1 MVFLTTSKEHIF
13 EAAPFHFFDYI
24 LKPFEHS
31 QIFHVLDDALQ
42 FLPEQEA
49 ELSFE
54 YRSFDVHF
62 PLSKI
67 QYIYSNNHEVIIHT
81 TNGTHVFRSKQKGAN
96 KFESNISNTSF

>member
-1 MVFLTTSKEHIF
+1 MN
-13 EAAPFHFFDYI
+13 P
-24 LKPFEHS
+24 
-31 QIFHVLDDALQ
+31 QIFHVLDDALAL
-42 FLPEQEA
+42 LPEQEA

-81 TNGTHVFRSKQKGAN
+81 TNGTHAWLPFYSVTDHLMIQDFFSATVWNHVEYGLILKRWNPITLK
-96 KFESNISNTSF
+96 